1 MAILGPGSVA
11 AGRVVAIVT
20 LGAGGSHQ
28 VYGMTVTAGRA
39 AMVHAGAAFT
49 AIGGFRVGEVE

>member
-1 MAILGPGSVA
+1 MAIPRPGSVA

-39 AMVHAGAAFT
+39 AMMHASAAFT
-49 AIGGFRVGEVE
+49 TIGGFGVGEVK